1 MKLAPAAAIAMLSV
15 VPAAGESILDPLL
28 GAPGDCYFRFYDE
41 THLNEHPGQRVE
53 SIFIAHDEVFQDPA
67 GELTLRFGFSTRNG
81 RRYEGVGICEGNVCG
96 VEGDRGA
103 FTLTPYRD
111 GLRLEVDPV
120 RGMSAEGA
128 KDFIDLSES
137 DDKVFLLFPASPRAC
152 E

>member
-1 MKLAPAAAIAMLSV
+1 
-15 VPAAGESILDPLL
+15 
-28 GAPGDCYFRFYDE
+28 
-41 THLNEHPGQRVE
+41 VE

-96 VEGDRGA
+96 VEGDGGA